1 MNSRTLEDV
10 LNTKEDRKAYT
21 VVEQA
26 LLKGCP
32 RCGSELC
39 LTLNRENYL
48 WMLFCVKSVP
58 NDKTRPGY
66 FPGGELPKTE
76 GSCGWFGYGETL
88 LHVARTVDNT

>member
-1 MNSRTLEDV
+1 MSPRTLEDV
-10 LNTKEDRKAYT
+10 LNAKEVKEAYT

-39 LTLNRENYL
+39 LTFNRENGL

-58 NDKTRPGY
+58 NDKTSPGY
-66 FPGGELPKTE
+66 LPGGELPTTE
-76 GSCGWFGYGETL
+76 GSCGWFGYGVTL
-88 LHVARTVDNT
+88 LHVARMVDNS